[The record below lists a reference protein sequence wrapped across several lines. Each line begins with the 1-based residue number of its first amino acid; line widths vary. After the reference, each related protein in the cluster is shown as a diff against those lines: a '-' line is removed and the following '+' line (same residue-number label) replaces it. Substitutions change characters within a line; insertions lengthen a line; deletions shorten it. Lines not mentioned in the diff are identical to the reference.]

1 MDRSP
6 GVNVG
11 FRSRFALAISSRLTN
26 AVAASLVVAS
36 LSLCLIVVLTV
47 AATQHSMAMPL
58 PL

>member
-6 GVNVG
+6 DTEGG
-11 FRSRFALAISSRLTN
+11 FRSRFALASTSRLTN
-26 AVAASLVVAS
+26 AVVASLALAS